1 MFLSAL
7 EKVLVDDNGLS
18 QMPGFLKTP
27 EFRLH
32 MTGSTGRAF
41 NWGDSVDQGT
51 FSPSMFWFAQR
62 TGDPPLLWTQ
72 KQYLQR
78 EDYSTFIHI
87 LNNEGRLLPAVMIWG
102 KDLRLDQI
110 TEPKV
115 KAWKGDGANP
125 VCLMRTSWSDPN
137 AIFVGFKAGS
147 PGVSH
152 GHMDVGSFVLDA
164 DGVRWAS
171 DLGLQSYES
180 LESKNIKIWS
190 TQRWQVFRNNNRAH
204 NTLTIDNQ
212 LQRVAGKAKID
223 YFSDQPNFM
232 AAVSD
237 LSQIYETQL
246 ASVRR
251 GVAIVNQ
258 KFVVV
263 RDEMLAL
270 NKPTTVRWSM
280 LTTATPELAK
290 DHIILTQG
298 GKKLTLK
305 VNCPV
310 PFVLKTWSTE
320 PTTDY
325 DAPNPGTVL
334 VGFELPL
341 APHQKQAVDVALI
354 PGSVGDCRIDFSSL
368 AQVMAGI
375 SDRQ

>member
-1 MFLSAL
+1 
-7 EKVLVDDNGLS
+7 
-18 QMPGFLKTP
+18 
-27 EFRLH
+27 
-32 MTGSTGRAF
+32 MTGSTNLAF

-137 AIFVGFKAGS
+137 AIFVGFKTGS

-152 GHMDVGSFVLDA
+152 GHMDVGSFVMDA

-171 DLGLQSYES
+171 DFGWQDYES
-180 LESKNIKIWS
+180 LESKKINLWNGQQDG
-190 TQRWQVFRNNNRAH
+190 QRWQVFRLNNRAH

-212 LQRVAGKAKID
+212 LQCVVGRAKID
-223 YFSDQPNFM
+223 YFSDQANFM
-232 AAVSD
+232 VAVSD
-237 LSQIYETQL
+237 LSQVYETQL
-246 ASVRR
+246 AGVKR
-251 GVAIVNQ
+251 GVAIVDQ

-263 RDEMLAL
+263 RDELVAAD
-270 NKPTTVRWSM
+270 KPATVRWSM

-305 VNCPV
+305 VNCPA

-334 VGFELPL
+334 VGFELQL
-341 APHQKQAVDVALI
+341 APHQKQAVNVALI
-354 PGSVGDCRIDFSSL
+354 PGSAGDCRIDFSSL

>member
-1 MFLSAL
+1 
-7 EKVLVDDNGLS
+7 
-18 QMPGFLKTP
+18 
-27 EFRLH
+27 
-32 MTGSTGRAF
+32 
-41 NWGDSVDQGT
+41 
-51 FSPSMFWFAQR
+51 
-62 TGDPPLLWTQ
+62 
-72 KQYLQR
+72 
-78 EDYSTFIHI
+78 
-87 LNNEGRLLPAVMIWG
+87 
-102 KDLRLDQI
+102 
-110 TEPKV
+110 
-115 KAWKGDGANP
+115 
-125 VCLMRTSWSDPN
+125 MRTSWSDPN

-280 LTTATPELAK
+280 LTTATPQLEN
-290 DHIILTQG
+290 DHITLTQG
-298 GKKLTLK
+298 GKTLTLK
-305 VNCPV
+305 VNCST
-310 PFVLKTWSTE
+310 PFGLKTWSTE

-334 VGFELPL
+334 VGFELQL
-341 APHQKQAVDVALI
+341 SPHQKQAVDVVLI
-354 PGSVGDCRIDFSSL
+354 PGSSGECQIDFSSL